1 MAMSKDART
10 FEGNP
15 PHLHLTGDRRERSQ
29 HSFQTTVMER

>member
-1 MAMSKDART
+1 MAMNKDART
-10 FEGNP
+10 FEGK